1 MPVRRILFAAAVLIL
16 LPQASA
22 GAAVLIEA
30 RKHGEPFRMV
40 IDNDRQRALI
50 TTARGESL
58 VDLRQGELYLR
69 GPSGVARKMRIAAPA
84 ALAGTAYRV
93 EPWGPGP
100 VMSGHAT
107 VYHVISH
114 GEEICAEMLVS
125 GWMKPFVVP
134 VVQALDLLEDLSGTP
149 RGGGC
154 ERIPFAIYAA
164 EGWPMI
170 AGKLDHLTFETRSID
185 FEYEPD
191 ARELAIPAHYQDGRP
206 DRTILEAFAPKP

>member
-1 MPVRRILFAAAVLIL
+1 MPVRRILLAAALLLL

-40 IDNDRQRALI
+40 VDNEQQRALI
-50 TTARGESL
+50 ATARGESL
-58 VDLRQGELYLR
+58 VDLRRGELYLR
-69 GPSGVARKMRIAAPA
+69 GPRGVARKMRLASPA
-84 ALAGTAYRV
+84 ALAGVAYRV

-125 GWMKPFVVP
+125 GWMTPFVRAGGAGARPARGPERHAARRRLRADP
-134 VVQALDLLEDLSGTP
+134 V
-149 RGGGC
+149 RGLRRPAG
-154 ERIPFAIYAA
+154 RS
-164 EGWPMI
+164 WP
-170 AGKLDHLTFETRSID
+170 ARS
-185 FEYEPD
+185 
-191 ARELAIPAHYQDGRP
+191 
-206 DRTILEAFAPKP
+206 TT